1 MRLRTNARCNL
12 YGVLELQLVLSS
24 DVQSFSLADVVSLL
38 HSSGESGF
46 LTFSNQDPSSGSVEK
61 AAYDALESEFESESA
76 PSGNG
81 HGFSSLCSFGS
92 HSLRGA
98 GARATRLL
106 KDWKARR

>member
-1 MRLRTNARCNL
+1 MCAVPARGRCKPPSQFW
-12 YGVLELQLVLSS
+12 GIRFPA
-24 DVQSFSLADVVSLL
+24 FSKPDS
-38 HSSGESGF
+38 SSGF
-46 LTFSNQDPSSGSVEK
+46 VEK

-81 HGFSSLCSFGS
+81 HAFSSLCSFGS